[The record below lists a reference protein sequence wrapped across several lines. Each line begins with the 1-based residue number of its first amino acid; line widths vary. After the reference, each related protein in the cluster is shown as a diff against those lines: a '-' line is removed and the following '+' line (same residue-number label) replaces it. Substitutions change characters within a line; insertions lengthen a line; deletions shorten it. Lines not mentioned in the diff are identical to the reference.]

1 MQEIQLLK
9 VIEQD
14 ARISVTDLADILN
27 STPEQVDGGM
37 KKLAEEKVIC
47 GYHTVINWDK
57 TNQDHVMALIEVNA
71 SPERD
76 CGYDKVAEKIY
87 RYPEVSNMYLISG
100 RSEFIVIV
108 KGRTMREVADF
119 VGQKLAPIEG
129 VKGTATY
136 FVLKQYKVE
145 GVIIDQQEDDQERL
159 LVTP

>member
-9 VIEQD
+9 AIEQD

-27 STPEQVDGGM
+27 STPEQVDGEM

-100 RSEFIVIV
+100 RSE
-108 KGRTMREVADF
+108 
-119 VGQKLAPIEG
+119 L
-129 VKGTATY
+129 
-136 FVLKQYKVE
+136 
-145 GVIIDQQEDDQERL
+145 
-159 LVTP
+159 